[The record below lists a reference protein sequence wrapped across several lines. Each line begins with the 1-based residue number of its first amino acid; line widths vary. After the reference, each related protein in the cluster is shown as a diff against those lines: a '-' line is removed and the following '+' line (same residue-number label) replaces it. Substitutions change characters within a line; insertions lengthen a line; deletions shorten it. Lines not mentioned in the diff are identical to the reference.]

1 MLTKD
6 NGENWDCYQFHRMH
20 PQQKRKSHVKLKK
33 VFIFIPKHLGTK
45 SPVCPPLKL
54 SRGAKWLLYSNDVFR
69 TK

>member
-33 VFIFIPKHLGTK
+33 SLYFYPQTPGDQK
-45 SPVCPPLKL
+45 SCL
-54 SRGAKWLLYSNDVFR
+54 SPIETVKRCQVAAVQQ
-69 TK
+69 